1 VLVATRSLRFAAG
14 ALLAMVASAI
24 FADLVMELIQ
34 LAVDRPRPEEAL
46 GAEAQRS
53 HDRHWSHIPSFP
65 SGHLMVTA
73 GLVAT
78 AATLARALRAPLL
91 VYLAAVAVTRVL
103 FGAHFPLDVVV
114 GALVGWQVGLFAVA
128 LTRTSGLLPAAP
140 AVAGARGPYVHAPER
155 SSRTPPTPVD
165 SVVT

>member
-1 VLVATRSLRFAAG
+1 
-14 ALLAMVASAI
+14 MVASAI
-24 FADLVMELIQ
+24 FADLVMEIIQ
-34 LAVDRPRPEEAL
+34 LGVDRPRPEEAL
-46 GAEAQRS
+46 GAEVQRS

-78 AATLARALRAPLL
+78 AATLARRLRGPLL
-91 VYLAAVAVTRVL
+91 VYLGFVAVTRVL

-114 GALVGWQVGLFAVA
+114 GAIVGWQVGLFAVA

-140 AVAGARGPYVHAPER
+140 APPEPRGLVPASQPA
-155 SSRTPPTPVD
+155 
-165 SVVT
+165 